1 MKRNRSQNGK
11 RFFEGEK
18 VSWVAYYIISW
29 RGYSMWYFLF
39 PALWLLNL
47 NWISPNS
54 KMLPMMCWWCCKLCL
69 FWWWWLFLWS
79 GFVMEEHETIA
90 EGSHQWTSTDFEI
103 HPIWMKLCS
112 IDTYYNMVP
121 QQISQFLSGF
131 KVTRRIFT
139 DFKLVNFPFL
149 I

>member
-1 MKRNRSQNGK
+1 
-11 RFFEGEK
+11 
-18 VSWVAYYIISW
+18 
-29 RGYSMWYFLF
+29 MWYFLF

-139 DFKLVNFPFL
+139 DFKLVNFHSSYRGSWWAIMTVFAL
-149 I
+149 QNSVWVFWFIVSSFGI

>member
-1 MKRNRSQNGK
+1 
-11 RFFEGEK
+11 
-18 VSWVAYYIISW
+18 
-29 RGYSMWYFLF
+29 MWYFLF
-39 PALWLLNL
+39 PAHWLLNL

-139 DFKLVNFPFL
+139 DFKLVNFHSSYRGSWWAIMTVFAL
-149 I
+149 QNSVWVFWFIVSSFGI